1 MKIHFTLNNKLLNLA
16 IGLLISGFAIGT
28 TGCKED
34 TIIKAGIT
42 PASDNIFSN
51 AIGDTLT
58 IIAKTIEDDSI
69 ATGFTPTTTNII
81 HGAGVTNDAFFG
93 RTNWGIY
100 MQVIPTA
107 SNLTLPATPDSA
119 VLILPYAG
127 FSWGDTINKNATLE
141 YSVYR
146 VTENLSR
153 DTLYYSKD
161 KKSIDYANPVSD
173 PVIVN
178 LYSLKYD
185 SIKVAGSKRKQHLRI
200 KLKGSFLN
208 ELVTAAKNANN
219 NGDFLNSIKGLYIAA
234 RDTNNNTCKVI
245 PYFFLSGS
253 GDYSRA
259 SVALY
264 YNENGNTN
272 PDNISTSFLNFTTAD
287 CAHFNYISRKYDG
300 YPAYPFVKRTTT
312 QTSDSIIL
320 LQNEPGA
327 ALDIRI
333 PYIKNLPTAIIN
345 KAQLVITKVS
355 VAGDPDAETMFEP
368 NRIFPV
374 GVDAT
379 GKAYAILDLANASD
393 NTAAFDFV
401 DGVRQS
407 VTING
412 VTISQWRL
420 NIPREVQKAI
430 TNKVDALH
438 LRINGTVTYPGAY
451 RLIAGGKHSKYSIRL
466 NITYTQ
472 AN

>member
-1 MKIHFTLNNKLLNLA
+1 MKNNLLNLA
-16 IGLLISGFAIGT
+16 IGLLISGFAIST

-34 TIIKAGIT
+34 TIIKAGIA
-42 PASDNIFSN
+42 PASDDIFSN

-58 IIAKTIEDDSI
+58 IISKTVEDDSI
-69 ATGFTPTTTNII
+69 ATGFTPTTTNIV
-81 HGAGVTNDAFFG
+81 HAAGVTNDAFFG

-100 MQVIPTA
+100 MQVVPTA
-107 SNLTLPATPDSA
+107 SNLTLASTPDSA
-119 VLILPYAG
+119 VLILPYSG
-127 FSWGDTINKNATLE
+127 FSWGDTNNKNASLE
-141 YSVYR
+141 YVVYR
-146 VTENLSR
+146 VTESMSR

-161 KKSIDYANPVSD
+161 KKAVDYANPVSD
-173 PVIVN
+173 PVSVN
-178 LYSLKYD
+178 LYNLKTD
-185 SIKVAGSKRKQHLRI
+185 SIKVAGSKRAPHLRI

-219 NGDFLNSIKGLYIAA
+219 NGDFLNTIKGLYIAA

-253 GDYSRA
+253 TDYARA
-259 SVALY
+259 SIALY
-264 YNENGNTN
+264 YNQNGNTN
-272 PDNISTSFLNFTTAD
+272 PDNISTSFLNFTTSD

-312 QTSDSIIL
+312 QVSDSIIL

-355 VAGDPDAETMFEP
+355 VAGDPDAEVMREP

-379 GKAYAILDLANASD
+379 GKSYTILDLANASD
-393 NTAAFDFV
+393 NTSVFTFV
-401 DGVRQS
+401 DGTKQE

-412 VTISQWRL
+412 VTISQWKL

-430 TNKVDALH
+430 MNKAEELH

-451 RLIAGGKHSKYSIRL
+451 RLIAGGKHSTYSIRL